1 MHAKYM
7 SYEDV
12 NMEKLIESALTMI
25 KPGMTVSFGGG
36 RTVGRLI
43 HALDASTIK
52 VASPSE
58 QTRKLCLDLNIPVV
72 PLEQVTKFDLAFDGC
87 DSIDQNLNVL
97 KSGGGIHTLE
107 RLYANL
113 ADRYVI
119 MTPQERFAEAL
130 NPDVQLTME
139 VLEMAIPQVIDTVS
153 QLGGEAEVRQSQ
165 DMAGMVRT
173 PNGNGLVDCHFK
185 DWSEIDS
192 IDSKLAVMAGV
203 LGTSYFK
210 DVVTDALLASGDNVK
225 HIKKEDL

>member
-1 MHAKYM
+1 
-7 SYEDV
+7 
-12 NMEKLIESALTMI
+12 MEKLIESALTMI

-43 HALDASTIK
+43 RALDASTIR

-58 QTRKLCLDLNIPVV
+58 QTRKLCQELNIPVV
-72 PLEQVTKFDLAFDGC
+72 PLAQVTKFDVAFDGC
-87 DSIDQNLNVL
+87 DSIDQQLNVL
-97 KSGGGIHTLE
+97 KSNGGIHTFE

-119 MTPQERFAEAL
+119 MAPQAKFTTEL
-130 NPDVQLTME
+130 NPNVQLT
-139 VLEMAIPQVIDTVS
+139 LEILEQAIPQVMTMVEK
-153 QLGGEAEVRQSQ
+153 LGGTAEIRQSQ

-173 PNGNGLVDCHFK
+173 PNGNGLVDCHF
-185 DWSEIDS
+185 DNWSQIVEINNN
-192 IDSKLAVMAGV
+192 LAAMTGV

-210 DVVTDALLASGDNVK
+210 DVVTDALLASDEDVK

>member
-1 MHAKYM
+1 
-7 SYEDV
+7 
-12 NMEKLIESALTMI
+12 MEKLIESALNMI

-43 HALDASTIK
+43 RALDATTIY

-58 QTRKLCLDLNIPVV
+58 QTRQLCQELNIPIV

-87 DSIDQNLNVL
+87 DNLDHNLNAL
-97 KSGGGIHTLE
+97 KSNGGIHTFE

-113 ADRYVI
+113 AERYII
-119 MTPQERFAEAL
+119 MAPIERFTDKL
-130 NPDVQLTME
+130 NIDVQLALE
-139 VLEMAIPQVIDTVS
+139 VMDLAIPQVLTEVE
-153 QLGGEAEVRQSQ
+153 QLGGKANVRQSQ

-173 PNGNGLVDCHFK
+173 PNGNGLVDCHFENW
-185 DWSEIDS
+185 DEIDS
-192 IDSKLAVMAGV
+192 INNKLAAMTGV

-210 DVVTDALLASGDNVK
+210 DVVTDALLATDEDVK

>member
-1 MHAKYM
+1 
-7 SYEDV
+7 
-12 NMEKLIESALTMI
+12 MEKLIESALTMI

-43 HALDASTIK
+43 RALDASTIR

-58 QTRKLCLDLNIPVV
+58 QTRKLCQELNIPVV
-72 PLEQVTKFDLAFDGC
+72 PLAQVTKFDVAFDGC
-87 DSIDQNLNVL
+87 DSIDQQLNVL
-97 KSGGGIHTLE
+97 KSNGGIHTFE

-119 MTPQERFAEAL
+119 MAPQAKFTTEL
-130 NPDVQLTME
+130 NPNVQLT
-139 VLEMAIPQVIDTVS
+139 LEILEQAIPQVMTMVEK
-153 QLGGEAEVRQSQ
+153 LGGTAESRQSQ

-173 PNGNGLVDCHFK
+173 RNGNGLVDCHF
-185 DWSEIDS
+185 DNWSQIVEINNN
-192 IDSKLAVMAGV
+192 LAAMTGV

-210 DVVTDALLASGDNVK
+210 DVVTDALLASDEDVK

>member
-1 MHAKYM
+1 MA
-7 SYEDV
+7 
-12 NMEKLIESALTMI
+12 
-25 KPGMTVSFGGG
+25 
-36 RTVGRLI
+36 
-43 HALDASTIK
+43 
-52 VASPSE
+52 
-58 QTRKLCLDLNIPVV
+58 
-72 PLEQVTKFDLAFDGC
+72 
-87 DSIDQNLNVL
+87 
-97 KSGGGIHTLE
+97 
-107 RLYANL
+107 
-113 ADRYVI
+113 
-119 MTPQERFAEAL
+119 PQERFAEAL

>member
-1 MHAKYM
+1 
-7 SYEDV
+7 
-12 NMEKLIESALTMI
+12 MEKLIESALNMI

-43 HALDASTIK
+43 RALDATTIH

-58 QTRKLCLDLNIPVV
+58 QTRQLCQELNIPIV

-87 DSIDQNLNVL
+87 DSLDHNLNVL
-97 KSGGGIHTLE
+97 KSNGGIHTFE

-113 ADRYVI
+113 AERYII
-119 MTPQERFAEAL
+119 MAPAERFTDKL
-130 NPDVQLTME
+130 NADVQLALE
-139 VLEMAIPQVIDTVS
+139 VMDLAIPQVLTEVE
-153 QLGGEAEVRQSQ
+153 QLGGKANVRQSQ

-173 PNGNGLVDCHFK
+173 PNGNGLVDCHFENW
-185 DWSEIDS
+185 DEIDS
-192 IDSKLAVMAGV
+192 INNKLAAMTGV

-210 DVVTDALLASGDNVK
+210 DVVTDALLATDEDVK